1 MQSYQ
6 SLNNIK

>member
-6 SLNNIK
+6 S

>member
-6 SLNNIK
+6 SH

>member
-6 SLNNIK
+6 VII